1 MNIEAATRWLEQHID
16 HSTWAARSGRTGDVE
31 LSLDRMHRFVA
42 ALGDPQAGL
51 AVVHVTGTNGK
62 GSTSRMITR
71 LLMAEG
77 LRVGTYSSPHLSRYN
92 ERFRIDDID
101 VDDDLLA
108 SLLTRMAATEESLGE
123 NLMPFEVLTGAA
135 FTLFAEQRVDVA
147 VVEVGVLGRF
157 DATNVADGRVA
168 VITNIGFDHTSGD
181 GDWQLRIAT
190 EKAGI
195 VKPGAHLVVGDVDPR
210 FDDAFAAQMPGA
222 VWRLGRDIT
231 VLADAPTPGG
241 RRCTISTPWQELDGL
256 ALPLHGAHQ
265 TANCALALTAAGAF
279 LGRALSAAHVTAG
292 LAAVRMPARLEAIVV
307 GAVGPVGVAG
317 ADAGRYGDL
326 GPTVILDGAHNPDAA
341 AALAAAL
348 AEIPS
353 TGRRT
358 LVIGLLAGRDP
369 RAMLLAVGAMGF
381 DSIITC
387 TPPTARARP
396 AAELAAAAVALGCF
410 ATAIDDIG
418 EALSTTITAASTDD
432 QIVVTGSIYLVADAR
447 TWLLARP
454 G

>member
-1 MNIEAATRWLEQHID
+1 MNLDAAIEWLEGHID
-16 HSTWAARSGRTGDVE
+16 YGTWAARSARTGPVE
-31 LSLDRMHRFVA
+31 LSLDRMRRFA
-42 ALGDPQAGL
+42 GALGDPQASL

-77 LRVGTYSSPHLSRYN
+77 LRVGTYSSPHLARYN
-92 ERFRIDDID
+92 ERFRIDDVDID
-101 VDDDLLA
+101 DATLTDLL
-108 SLLTRMAATEESLGE
+108 SRMAVAEAGLGE
-123 NLMPFEVLTGAA
+123 SLMPFEVLTGAA
-135 FTLFAEQRVDVA
+135 YTLFAERDVDVA

-222 VWRLGRDIT
+222 MWRLGRD
-231 VLADAPTPGG
+231 VSVPDDHPTAHG
-241 RRCTISTPWQELDGL
+241 RRLTIDTPWQHLDAL
-256 ALPLHGAHQ
+256 QLPLHGAHQ
-265 TANCALALTAAGAF
+265 ATNCALAVTAASAF
-279 LGRALSAAHVTAG
+279 IGRALDPRRAQAG
-292 LAAVRMPARLEAIVV
+292 LDAVVMPARMESLRCPGGSTVV
-307 GAVGPVGVAG
+307 
-317 ADAGRYGDL
+317 
-326 GPTVILDGAHNPDAA
+326 LDGAHNPDAA
-341 AALAAAL
+341 TALAAAL
-348 AEIPS
+348 GEVPS
-353 TGRRT
+353 AGRRT

-369 RAMLLAVGAMGF
+369 AAMLDAVGAATF
-381 DSIITC
+381 DTIICC

-396 AAELAAAAVALGCF
+396 AADLAAAAAAIGLTSTV
-410 ATAIDDIG
+410 IDDIG
-418 EALSTTITAASTDD
+418 NALGVACGAAGDDD

-447 TWLLARP
+447 AWLVS
-454 G
+454 GT